1 MVKAC
6 HDNTQIPADTIDRDH
21 MINIVTI
28 GDSRYLVFGSN
39 SCPVQP
45 VKLIHDTTGFE
56 NVDPASARLVW
67 KSIAGSENQ
76 FQKLWVYQHR
86 IGSDKEFEDQYCF
99 TDTEFRPNDFQVM
112 NWYTSSH
119 PKALFT
125 RMVVCN
131 KMITGGDND
140 KIVGALLLQTA
151 LKRRVGK
158 ESEQILEFKSE
169 EDRVKALKEHF
180 DIELS
185 VAEQDAIKGTH
196 TQIL

>member
-1 MVKAC
+1 
-6 HDNTQIPADTIDRDH
+6 

-28 GDSRYLVFGSN
+28 GDSRYLVDVGFGAN
-39 SCPVQP
+39 FCPIQP
-45 VKLIHDTTGFE
+45 VKLIHDTAGFE
-56 NVDPASARLVW
+56 NVEPASARLLW
-67 KSIAGSENQ
+67 KSISSSENQ

-112 NWYTSSH
+112 NWYTSTH
-119 PKALFT
+119 PKAFFT
-125 RMVVCN
+125 QRIICN
-131 KMITGGDND
+131 KMITEGDND

-158 ESEQILEFKSE
+158 ESEQILEFKTE

-180 DIELS
+180 DIDLS
-185 VAEQDAIKGTH
+185 VVEQDAIKGTF